1 MSSVKPIVIIAE
13 TAPVINAGLMACLAR
28 LSDPAYSLVE
38 APTPERLSQLTAAHP
53 DAIVVVNP
61 LFGGSFDPQALRA
74 SASGQLKII
83 AIETAP
89 LPRTTRSL
97 YDGTLPVTD
106 DMAGIAS
113 RLSEIM
119 TPPDTVTDEK
129 DALTSREK
137 DIIIQVVKGLTN
149 KEIADKLFLSVH
161 TVMTHRRNIARKLE
175 IHSATGLTI
184 YAIVNG
190 LVDLS
195 EIKL

>member
-1 MSSVKPIVIIAE
+1 MSNTGPHIILAE
-13 TAPVINAGLMACLAR
+13 TAPVINAGLTACLAR
-28 LSDPAYSLVE
+28 IDTPGYRVCDAD
-38 APTPERLSQLTAAHP
+38 TPEHLTGMVQADP
-53 DAIVVVNP
+53 NAIVLADP
-61 LFGGSFDPQALRA
+61 LFGGAFDPQSLR
-74 SASGQLKII
+74 SAAGVPIKII

-89 LPRTTRSL
+89 LPRTSRSL
-97 YDGTLPVTD
+97 YDGTLSIND
-106 DMAGIAS
+106 DLESIARSIAEVMA
-113 RLSEIM
+113 
-119 TPPDTVTDEK
+119 PPAPAIEEK
-129 DALTSREK
+129 EALTSREK
-137 DIIIQVVKGLTN
+137 DIIIHVVKGLTN